1 MVNQRERAGSI
12 DPAPV
17 ASSRNSGR
25 LLLTQCIDELD
36 QLDRAIPILGGRG
49 MKTLLL
55 AVLEAI
61 EGCLVLGRRVEERLR
76 DRSLGLFR
84 QIGIVGIGAVDD
96 RRRLVDDA

>member
-12 DPAPV
+12 EPAPV

-25 LLLTQCIDELD
+25 LLLTQRIDELD

-49 MKTLLL
+49 METLLL

-61 EGCLVLGRRVEERLR
+61 ESRLVLDRRVEERLG
-76 DRSLGLFR
+76 DGGLGLFR
-84 QIGIVGIGAVDD
+84 QVGIVGIGAVDD
-96 RRRLVDDA
+96 GRRFVD